1 MEGKKL
7 GDLEIYR
14 IAVELSALAW
24 QVYEIIPN
32 HHKFHI
38 GSQFL
43 DSVDSIGAN
52 IAEGFGRYH
61 YKDSLKFYYN
71 SRGSL
76 HESKHWIY
84 LLRTRNFVEKDLY
97 ELILNSLEKEGVK
110 LNNFINS
117 LRFKSIPNNNQ

>member
-7 GDLEIYR
+7 TDLEVYR

-24 QVYEIIPN
+24 QVYQVIPTYC
-32 HHKFHI
+32 KFHI
-38 GSQFL
+38 GAQFL

-61 YKDSLKFYYN
+61 FRDSLKFYYN

-76 HESKHWIY
+76 FEAKHWIY
-84 LLRTRNFVEKDLY
+84 LLKTRNLIEN
-97 ELILNSLEKEGVK
+97 EAHAIILNSLEKEGVK

-117 LRFKSIPNNNQ
+117 LKIKI

>member
-1 MEGKKL
+1 MDGKKL
-7 GDLEIYR
+7 GDLEIYK
-14 IAVELSALAW
+14 IATDLSVTAW
-24 QVYEIIPN
+24 QVYETIPL

-71 SRGSL
+71 ARGSL
-76 HESKHWIY
+76 HEAKHWTY
-84 LLRTRNFVEKDLY
+84 LLKTRNLVEKELY
-97 ELILNSLEKEGVK
+97 QIILNSLEKEGVK

-117 LRFKSIPNNNQ
+117 LKSK